1 MGFFDRLK
9 QGLQKTKEGFADKV
23 NSLFSVFTKIDEEL
37 FEELEELLIMA
48 DVGFETTEK
57 ILDDLRANV
66 KKKGITDPNEVKNE
80 LCEVVCTILD
90 ENDNSMNID
99 SKPSVIIVVGVNGVG
114 KTTTIGKMATYYGA
128 QGKKVLLAAGD
139 TFRAAAAEQLEIW
152 AGRANCEIIRH
163 NEGADPGAVI
173 FDAISAAKTRN
184 SDLVICDTAGRLHT
198 KKNLMEELAKIIR
211 IIDRELPDANKEIL
225 LVLDATTGQN
235 AVSQAKLFDES
246 TGLTGLVL
254 TKLDGT
260 AKGGVVISLCHT
272 QKIPVKFIGVGEQK
286 DDLQPFNSKEFV
298 SALFE

>member
-9 QGLQKTKEGFADKV
+9 SGLQKTKEGFSDKV
-23 NSLFSVFTKIDEEL
+23 NTLFSAFTKIDEEL

-57 ILDDLRANV
+57 ILDDLRTAV
-66 KKKGITDPNEVKNE
+66 KKKGITDPEAVKQE
-80 LCEVVCTILD
+80 LCDVICNILD
-90 ENDNSMNID
+90 ENDNEMKIN
-99 SKPSVIIVVGVNGVG
+99 SKPAVVVVVGVNGVG
-114 KTTTIGKMATYYGA
+114 KTTTIGKMAAYYTGL
-128 QGKKVLLAAGD
+128 GKKVLLAAGD
-139 TFRAAAAEQLEIW
+139 TFRAAAAEQLDIW
-152 AGRANCEIIRH
+152 AKRAECDIIKH

-173 FDAISAAKTRN
+173 FDAVNAAKNRG

-211 IIDRELPDANKEIL
+211 IIDRELPDADKEIL

-235 AVSQAKLFDES
+235 AVQQAKLFDES

-272 QKIPVKFIGVGEQK
+272 QNIPVKFIGVGEQK
-286 DDLQPFNSKEFV
+286 DDLQPFDSREFV